1 MQRRST
7 APLSVAFEAAENI
20 ATNVSAN
27 PTLGDMIAERLSRR
41 DLVQGMLAV
50 SAISLAVSPTAS
62 LVGAAGAAVANTTPS
77 FNFKEV
83 TAGVDANHYVAEGYD
98 ADILIRWG
106 DPLLPGAAR
115 I

>member
-50 SAISLAVSPTAS
+50 SLDDHRLTWPERE
-62 LVGAAGAAVANTTPS
+62 LVQQIGEKLYG
-77 FNFKEV
+77 KRE
-83 TAGVDANHYVAEGYD
+83 
-98 ADILIRWG
+98 
-106 DPLLPGAAR
+106 DPAHG
-115 I
+115 